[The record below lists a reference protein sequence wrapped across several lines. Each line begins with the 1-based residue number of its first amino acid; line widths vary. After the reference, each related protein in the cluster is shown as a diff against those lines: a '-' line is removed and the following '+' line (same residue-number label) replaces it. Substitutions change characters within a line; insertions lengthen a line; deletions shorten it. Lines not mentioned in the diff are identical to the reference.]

1 MWLTRIIGVVLI
13 AAGVLGLVYGKVTY
27 TRETHEGSVA
37 GLEFSMK
44 EKESVQV
51 PKWASAGAIGAGT
64 LLLLFGRRK

>member
-51 PKWASAGAIGAGT
+51 PKWAGAGAVGVGA

>member
-27 TRETHEGSVA
+27 TRETHEGNLA